1 MEGWLTEKQLKKRR
15 EEDEMDEPGTD
26 EGSTQQMFNTET
38 H

>member
-15 EEDEMDEPGTD
+15 DEDGTDEPGTD
-26 EGSTQQMFNTET
+26 EGATQQMFNTET